1 MLVDVQPKKKRG
13 PTRMYDVWEMNPKS
27 YIVVK
32 MDKRGRFIGDE
43 GSTLTRFIGSL
54 VRRKQYAPI
63 NLTSWKDMP
72 AKNKNDMVLQ
82 IEVLY

>member
-1 MLVDVQPKKKRG
+1 LLVDVQPKKKRG
-13 PTRMYDVWEMNPKS
+13 PTRMYGVWEMDPKS

-72 AKNKNDMVLQ
+72 AQIKNDMVLQ